1 MIKIEITDPHLLD
14 KKAIQETAKYLMAL
28 TGGQLVIPAER
39 KVNVGDISE
48 QAAEFKKIA
57 ENIANNIVRPPLS
70 VDEQLDMQQIAG
82 VAFDEPL
89 IEEELIPVPPENM
102 TLDDFER
109 ERESRPVVPHDE
121 FVSPPSAAEIFNPVN
136 GLKLPPVPK
145 PSVEL
150 DTQGMPWDV
159 RIHARTKTKMKDGSW
174 KKLRGVGPDVVK
186 RVEGELKAVQ
196 NIPAPPPSVAVPVPP
211 VTATA
216 VIPAAPAVAAVPGF
230 TDLMALVTKSIT
242 EGTLKRDQVVEVLKP
257 FGIPSLPLVSTRLDL
272 IPAIMLALEGV
283 INAPR

>member
-1 MIKIEITDPHLLD
+1 MIKLEITDPHLLD
-14 KKAIQETAKYLMAL
+14 KKALQETAIYLMAL
-28 TGGQLVIPAER
+28 SGGKLVIPER

-89 IEEELIPVPPENM
+89 IEEELIPVPA
-102 TLDDFER
+102 
-109 ERESRPVVPHDE
+109 ESVCLHAPT
-121 FVSPPSAAEIFNPVN
+121 AAEIFNPVN
-136 GLKLPPVPK
+136 GLNLPPVPK

-174 KKLRGVGPDVVK
+174 KKLRGIGPDVVK

-196 NIPAPPPSVAVPVPP
+196 NIPAPPPSVAVPVAP

>member
-1 MIKIEITDPHLLD
+1 MIKLEITDPHLLD
-14 KKAIQETAKYLMAL
+14 KKALQETAIYLMAL
-28 TGGQLVIPAER
+28 SGGKLVIP
-39 KVNVGDISE
+39 E
-48 QAAEFKKIA
+48 QLPTDAQMIA
-57 ENIANNIVRPPLS
+57 GLQAKAQELADHYEATKPTPAPLS
-70 VDEQLDMQQIAG
+70 IDDQLDMHQLAG
-82 VAFDEPL
+82 TDPL
-89 IEEELIPVPPENM
+89 DIEEELIPVPPE
-102 TLDDFER
+102 
-109 ERESRPVVPHDE
+109 VVNIPAP
-121 FVSPPSAAEIFNPVN
+121 PPSAAQIFNPVN
-136 GLKLPPVPK
+136 GLNLPAVAK

-150 DTQGMPWDV
+150 DVQGMPWDV

-186 RVEGELKAVQ
+186 RVEGELKTVQ
-196 NIPAPPPSVAVPVPP
+196 NIPAPPPSVAVPVAP

-216 VIPAAPAVAAVPGF
+216 VIPAAPAVTAVPGF